1 MHQLFSDDTK
11 IIIGM
16 ILCSDDTKI
25 IIGMILCSDDTK
37 IIIGMILCS
46 DDTKVWLDRNV
57 QWLTVFLFFIALTL
71 TKCIVTGIHLTCKV
85 M

>member
-16 ILCSDDTKI
+16 TLRYDDTKLIIGTILCSDE
-25 IIGMILCSDDTK
+25 
-37 IIIGMILCS
+37 
-46 DDTKVWLDRNV
+46 TKVWLDRNV
-57 QWLTVFLFFIALTL
+57 QWLTVFLFFIALIL
-71 TKCIVTGIHLTCKV
+71 TKCSVSGIHLMCKV